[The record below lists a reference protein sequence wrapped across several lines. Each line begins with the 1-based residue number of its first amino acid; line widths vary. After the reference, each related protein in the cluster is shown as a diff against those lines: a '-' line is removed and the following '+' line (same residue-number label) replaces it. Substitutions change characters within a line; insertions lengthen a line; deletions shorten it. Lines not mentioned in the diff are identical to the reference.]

1 MKRSRILCF
10 SEKDGVG
17 IEETD
22 SGELIMFAVDMRRPL
37 CWSCGGFAEKKL
49 RRCSQCEHEAIINL

>member
-1 MKRSRILCF
+1 MKHSRILCF
-10 SEKDGVG
+10 SEEGGVG
-17 IEETD
+17 VKKTR
-22 SGELIMFAVDMRRPL
+22 SGKLLMFIVDMRRPL